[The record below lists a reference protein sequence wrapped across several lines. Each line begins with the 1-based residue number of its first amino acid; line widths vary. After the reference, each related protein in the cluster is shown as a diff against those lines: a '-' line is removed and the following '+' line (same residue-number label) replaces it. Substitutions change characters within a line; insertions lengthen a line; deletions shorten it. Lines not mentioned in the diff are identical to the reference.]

1 MTTKRAK
8 APGRWKPG
16 QSGNPLGRPRGTS
29 TAAKLREAI
38 EADLPAIL
46 DNVIQSAKAGDIAA
60 ARLLLERAIPALKP
74 VELPVLVEV
83 KGDTLT
89 EHGRAILAAVASGQV
104 APMQGAAL
112 MSALSQLARL
122 VELDEFDARLRALEA
137 ATRSTLATVE
147 AEPTAAPRAL
157 RAAT

>member
-1 MTTKRAK
+1 MSKTQVR

-16 QSGNPLGRPRGTS
+16 QSGNPLGRPIGTS

-46 DNVIQSAKAGDIAA
+46 DNVILSAKAGDIAA

-74 VELPVLVEV
+74 VELPVQVEV

-89 EHGRAILAAVASGQV
+89 DQGRAILAAVASGQV

-112 MSALSQLARL
+112 AYFSPSW
-122 VELDEFDARLRALEA
+122 
-137 ATRSTLATVE
+137 TVFQ
-147 AEPTAAPRAL
+147 ADGGRDFIVVVDGVSV
-157 RAAT
+157 